1 MTASSQ
7 HCLLTSSESSK
18 AQVMKKVVA
27 ALVGSFGQVQ
37 NTDLETFFFFYCS
50 HCNVN
55 DFFHISQF

>member
-37 NTDLETFFFFYCS
+37 NTDLETSFFFFLL
-50 HCNVN
+50 
-55 DFFHISQF
+55 FPL